1 VEIDPYLYAITLAQF
16 RVIAQIECS
25 GPIAPGRISRR
36 SLEVRMRKLK
46 LELDTLTVQSF
57 HTGDTVAPAG
67 TVKGHAPPTQIFCT
81 QQFSCATYCGATG
94 CPVES
99 IDIGCISD
107 PTRCGGCQD
116 TRNDLCG

>member
-1 VEIDPYLYAITLAQF
+1 
-16 RVIAQIECS
+16 
-25 GPIAPGRISRR
+25 
-36 SLEVRMRKLK
+36 MRKLK

-57 HTGDTVAPAG
+57 HTGTVAAPVG
-67 TVKGHAPPTQIFCT
+67 TVKAHAPPTQIFCT

-116 TRNDLCG
+116 TEDDLCAR